1 MSSIDPHTTAS
12 SPANLDRPSV
22 SKPKGTRVTA
32 RSNRVAHKNASAE
45 HHQESKETLGD
56 EIKDVRDS
64 VVAQATQTTES
75 VTHSLSEKAEH
86 IGTHVTERA
95 STIGVRVSRTPL
107 GKVGMAVADHVEQP
121 WQAVENFDH
130 KVQAIEDE
138 VNERIEE
145 HLQEVEE
152 RVEKAEPQ
160 LIKEARAQIAP
171 PYIKLDF
178 TILFWIFVIGSILG
192 LVVEDVFHYLVY
204 HNMESRAGLVW
215 GPFSSI
221 YGVGAVI
228 LTLFLNRFY
237 YTHNLIIF
245 LIAMVLGSVL
255 EYGTSWM
262 METFWH
268 AIAWDYTGTFGSI
281 DGRTN
286 FVFGVMWGILGLFW
300 VRWIMPLIKSIVER
314 VNVRSTLFRIIN
326 LLLVIFMTVN
336 IVVTILALHR
346 EGARTQGIPA
356 ANIVDQ
362 LLDEYFPD
370 WWMQQRFQN
379 MTVSADLSDQKGG
392 GDSEQSSPNEVQ
404 PLFPT

>member
-1 MSSIDPHTTAS
+1 MSSTDPHTTSS
-12 SPANLDRPSV
+12 SPEDSQRPFA
-22 SKPKGTRVTA
+22 SKPKGTRVNA
-32 RSNRVAHKNASAE
+32 RASRAVRGNTSE
-45 HHQESKETLGD
+45 DHELESSKESLND

-75 VTHSLSEKAEH
+75 VAHSLTEKAEH
-86 IGTHVTERA
+86 ISTRVTERA
-95 STIGVRVSRTPL
+95 NTVGVRVSHTPF
-107 GKVGMAVADHVEQP
+107 GKMGMAVVDHVEQP
-121 WQAVENFDH
+121 WQALEDFDH
-130 KVQAIEDE
+130 KVQAVEDE

-145 HLQEVEE
+145 RLQEVEE

-336 IVVTILALHR
+336 IIVTVLALHR
-346 EGARTQGIPA
+346 EGQRTQGIPPA
-356 ANIVDQ
+356 TVIDQ
-362 LLDEYFPD
+362 MLDEYFPD

-392 GDSEQSSPNEVQ
+392 GSSESTPDQVQ

>member
-1 MSSIDPHTTAS
+1 M
-12 SPANLDRPSV
+12 
-22 SKPKGTRVTA
+22 
-32 RSNRVAHKNASAE
+32 
-45 HHQESKETLGD
+45 
-56 EIKDVRDS
+56 RDS
-64 VVAQATQTTES
+64 VIAQAEQTTET
-75 VTHSLSEKAEH
+75 VTQALSKKAEEVSA
-86 IGTHVTERA
+86 HVAERA
-95 STIGVRVSRTPL
+95 NTVGDRVSKTPL
-107 GKVGMAVADHVEQP
+107 GKVGITVANHVEY
-121 WQAVENFDH
+121 AGRAIEDLDH
-130 KVQAIEDE
+130 KVQAVEDGINDKIE
-138 VNERIEE
+138 ERI
-145 HLQEVEE
+145 QEAEE
-152 RVEKAEPQ
+152 RVDKAEPQ

-245 LIAMVLGSVL
+245 LIAMVLGSAL

-300 VRWIMPLIKSIVER
+300 VRWIMPLIKSIIER

-326 LLLVIFMTVN
+326 LVLVIFMTVN
-336 IVVTILALHR
+336 IIVTILALHR
-346 EGARTQGIPA
+346 EGQRTQGIPP
-356 ANIVDQ
+356 ANSIDQ
-362 LLDEYFPD
+362 MLDDHFPD

-392 GDSEQSSPNEVQ
+392 GTQQSSPDEAQ

>member
-1 MSSIDPHTTAS
+1 MPSTDPHTPS
-12 SPANLDRPSV
+12 SLSNDVNRFSG
-22 SKPKGTRVTA
+22 SKPKGTRVNA
-32 RSNRVAHKNASAE
+32 RVSHTIHKSASQPSPQKI
-45 HHQESKETLGD
+45 HHD
-56 EIKDVRDS
+56 ELKDVRDS
-64 VVAQATQTTES
+64 VIAQAEQTTET
-75 VTHSLSEKAEH
+75 VTQALSKKAEEVSAH
-86 IGTHVTERA
+86 ISERA
-95 STIGVRVSRTPL
+95 NTVGDRVSKTPL
-107 GKVGMAVADHVEQP
+107 GKVGITVANHVEY
-121 WQAVENFDH
+121 AGRAIEDFDH
-130 KVQAIEDE
+130 KVQAVEDGINDKIE
-138 VNERIEE
+138 ERI
-145 HLQEVEE
+145 QEAEE
-152 RVEKAEPQ
+152 RVDKAEPQ

-245 LIAMVLGSVL
+245 LIAMVLGSAL

-326 LLLVIFMTVN
+326 LVLVIFMTVN
-336 IVVTILALHR
+336 IIVTVLALHR
-346 EGARTQGIPA
+346 EGQRTQGIPP
-356 ANIVDQ
+356 ANSIDQ
-362 LLDEYFPD
+362 MLDDYFPD

-392 GDSEQSSPNEVQ
+392 GTQQSSPDEAQ

>member
-1 MSSIDPHTTAS
+1 M
-12 SPANLDRPSV
+12 
-22 SKPKGTRVTA
+22 
-32 RSNRVAHKNASAE
+32 
-45 HHQESKETLGD
+45 
-56 EIKDVRDS
+56 
-64 VVAQATQTTES
+64 
-75 VTHSLSEKAEH
+75 
-86 IGTHVTERA
+86 
-95 STIGVRVSRTPL
+95 
-107 GKVGMAVADHVEQP
+107 
-121 WQAVENFDH
+121 
-130 KVQAIEDE
+130 
-138 VNERIEE
+138 
-145 HLQEVEE
+145 
-152 RVEKAEPQ
+152 
-160 LIKEARAQIAP
+160 
-171 PYIKLDF
+171 
-178 TILFWIFVIGSILG
+178 
-192 LVVEDVFHYLVY
+192 
-204 HNMESRAGLVW
+204 VW

-245 LIAMVLGSVL
+245 LIAMVLGSAL

-326 LLLVIFMTVN
+326 LVLVIFMTVN
-336 IVVTILALHR
+336 IIVTVLALHR
-346 EGARTQGIPA
+346 EGQRTQGIPP
-356 ANIVDQ
+356 ANSIDQ
-362 LLDEYFPD
+362 MLDDYFPD

-392 GDSEQSSPNEVQ
+392 GTQQSSPDEAQ

>member
-1 MSSIDPHTTAS
+1 MPSTDPHTPS
-12 SPANLDRPSV
+12 SLSNDTNRFSG
-22 SKPKGTRVTA
+22 SKPKGTRVNA
-32 RSNRVAHKNASAE
+32 RVSHTIHKSASQPNPQKI
-45 HHQESKETLGD
+45 HHD
-56 EIKDVRDS
+56 ELKDVRDS
-64 VVAQATQTTES
+64 VIAQAEQTTET
-75 VTHSLSEKAEH
+75 VTQALSKKAEEVSAH
-86 IGTHVTERA
+86 ISERA
-95 STIGVRVSRTPL
+95 NTVGDRVSKTPL
-107 GKVGMAVADHVEQP
+107 GKVGITVANHVEY
-121 WQAVENFDH
+121 AGRAIEDFDH
-130 KVQAIEDE
+130 KVQAVEDGINDKIE
-138 VNERIEE
+138 ERI
-145 HLQEVEE
+145 QEAEE
-152 RVEKAEPQ
+152 RVDKAEPQ

-245 LIAMVLGSVL
+245 LIAMVLGSAL

-326 LLLVIFMTVN
+326 LVLVIFMTVN
-336 IVVTILALHR
+336 IIVTVLALHR
-346 EGARTQGIPA
+346 EGQRTQGIPP
-356 ANIVDQ
+356 ANNIDQ
-362 LLDEYFPD
+362 MLDDYFPD

-392 GDSEQSSPNEVQ
+392 GTQQSSPDEAQ

>member
-1 MSSIDPHTTAS
+1 MPSTDPHTPS
-12 SPANLDRPSV
+12 SLSNDANRFSG
-22 SKPKGTRVTA
+22 SKPKGTRVNA
-32 RSNRVAHKNASAE
+32 RVSHTVHKSASQPNSQKI
-45 HHQESKETLGD
+45 HHD
-56 EIKDVRDS
+56 ELKDVRDS
-64 VVAQATQTTES
+64 VIAQAEQTTET
-75 VTHSLSEKAEH
+75 VTQALSKKAEEVSA
-86 IGTHVTERA
+86 HVAERA
-95 STIGVRVSRTPL
+95 NTVGDRVSKTPL
-107 GKVGMAVADHVEQP
+107 GKVGITVANHVEY
-121 WQAVENFDH
+121 AGRAIEDLDH
-130 KVQAIEDE
+130 KVQAVEDGINDKIE
-138 VNERIEE
+138 ERI
-145 HLQEVEE
+145 QEAEE
-152 RVEKAEPQ
+152 RVDKAEPQ

-245 LIAMVLGSVL
+245 LIAMVLGSAL

-300 VRWIMPLIKSIVER
+300 VRWIMPLIKSIIER

-326 LLLVIFMTVN
+326 LVLVIFMTVN
-336 IVVTILALHR
+336 IIVTILALHR
-346 EGARTQGIPA
+346 EGQRTQGIPP
-356 ANIVDQ
+356 ANSIDQ
-362 LLDEYFPD
+362 MLDDHFPD

-392 GDSEQSSPNEVQ
+392 GTQQSSPDEAQ

>member
-1 MSSIDPHTTAS
+1 MPSTDPHTPS
-12 SPANLDRPSV
+12 SLSNDANRFSS
-22 SKPKGTRVTA
+22 SKPKGTRVNA
-32 RSNRVAHKNASAE
+32 RVSHTIHKSASRPNPQKI
-45 HHQESKETLGD
+45 HHD
-56 EIKDVRDS
+56 ELKDVRDS
-64 VVAQATQTTES
+64 VIAQAEQTTET
-75 VTHSLSEKAEH
+75 VTQALSKKAEEVSAH
-86 IGTHVTERA
+86 ISERA
-95 STIGVRVSRTPL
+95 NTVGDRVSKTPL
-107 GKVGMAVADHVEQP
+107 GKVGITVANHVEY
-121 WQAVENFDH
+121 AGRAIEDFDH
-130 KVQAIEDE
+130 KVQAVEDGINDKIE
-138 VNERIEE
+138 ERI
-145 HLQEVEE
+145 QEAEE
-152 RVEKAEPQ
+152 RVDKAEPQ

-245 LIAMVLGSVL
+245 LIAMVLGSTL

-326 LLLVIFMTVN
+326 LVLVIFMTVN
-336 IVVTILALHR
+336 IIVTVLALHR
-346 EGARTQGIPA
+346 EGQRTQGIPP
-356 ANIVDQ
+356 ANSIDQ
-362 LLDEYFPD
+362 MLDDYFPD

-392 GDSEQSSPNEVQ
+392 GAQQSSPDEAQ